1 MPLRCVDHGA
11 GASGRSLETDMN
23 DRDKMKRTTCRWSA
37 EEDARLTALYAT
49 EASARE
55 IGIAMGRSKPSIK
68 NRVNTLR
75 LKKPEGSTNGG
86 RFQAGQT
93 SWNKGRKFDSG
104 GRSHETRFKPGQK
117 PHTWRPIGHE
127 RVADGYRQRKVQD
140 TGVTRHDYVP
150 LHILLWIEHH
160 GEVPAG
166 RAVVFKNKDRTD
178 IRIDNLE
185 CITRRELM
193 ARNTVHNYP
202 EDLRQVIRLKGVVSR
217 KINNL
222 DKEQKQP

>member
-1 MPLRCVDHGA
+1 M
-11 GASGRSLETDMN
+11 SLNKPWTPEQD
-23 DRDKMKRTTCRWSA
+23 A
-37 EEDARLTALYAT
+37 ELTRLYAT
-49 EASARE
+49 AASTSE
-55 IGIAMGRSKPSIK
+55 IGIAMGRSRPSIK
-68 NRVNTLR
+68 NRVNTLG
-75 LKKPEGSTNGG
+75 LKKPDGITNSG
-86 RFQAGQT
+86 RFLAGQA
-93 SWNKGRKFDSG
+93 SWNKGKKGLDFG

-150 LHILLWIEHH
+150 LHIMLWNEHH

-166 RAVVFKNKDRTD
+166 HAVVFRNKDRSD

-185 CITRRELM
+185 CISRRDLM

-202 EDLRQVIRLKGVVSR
+202 VELRQVIRLKGAISKRIATIVR
-217 KINNL
+217 KG
-222 DKEQKQP
+222 QQA